1 MENGLGNRDVVEGG
15 EVHDQDRIDYLRAHL
30 EAVLEA
36 RGRGADVR
44 GYYVWT
50 LLDNFEWAWGYDKRF
65 GLIHVDFADQ
75 RRTVKD
81 SARWYAEVIE
91 RNGL

>member
-1 MENGLGNRDVVEGG
+1 V
-15 EVHDQDRIDYLRAHL
+15 
-30 EAVLEA
+30 
-36 RGRGADVR
+36 
-44 GYYVWT
+44 
-50 LLDNFEWAWGYDKRF
+50 
-65 GLIHVDFADQ
+65 HVDFADQ